1 MIKILGDN
9 VRDNIRIS
17 KQKNISAKHYV
28 PNWPEEVFV
37 IKNVKALYH
46 GHVLLE
52 ILKVKK
58 VVESFM
64 KKNCK
69 KHIKKRLELRK

>member
-37 IKNVKALYH
+37 IKNVKALYR

-58 VVESFM
+58 LLESFM

>member
-9 VRDNIRIS
+9 VRDNVRIS
-17 KQKNISAKHYV
+17 KWKNTFGKHYV
-28 PNWPEEVFV
+28 PNWPEEFFV
-37 IKNVKALYH
+37 IKNVKTLH
-46 GHVLLE
+46 RGHALLE

-58 VVESFM
+58 FLESFM

-69 KHIKKRLELRK
+69 NQIKKRLELRK

>member
-1 MIKILGDN
+1 MQ
-9 VRDNIRIS
+9 NI
-17 KQKNISAKHYV
+17 YV

-37 IKNVKALYH
+37 IKNVKALYR

-58 VVESFM
+58 LLESFM

-69 KHIKKRLELRK
+69 KQIKKRLELRK